1 MHHKL
6 WLVVH
11 IYHMTRGCAPDR
23 VPQDCLQQ
31 VSIECLYYETVLS
44 RCPLTF
50 FLVGFLVA
58 FAEYFLMEARDEYS
72 GYMRVVREK
81 TFMSNLVISFLIENE
96 SASYEDLLQRLEV
109 SRQLCLFIST
119 QQMSL
124 NSKLVIAC
132 GFLFGIQRIEKDLP
146 MAG

>member
-1 MHHKL
+1 M
-6 WLVVH
+6 
-11 IYHMTRGCAPDR
+11 
-23 VPQDCLQQ
+23 
-31 VSIECLYYETVLS
+31 S

-109 SRQLCLFIST
+109 SR
-119 QQMSL
+119 
-124 NSKLVIAC
+124 
-132 GFLFGIQRIEKDLP
+132 
-146 MAG
+146 